1 MFRILLRKSCQVAMR
16 PRVSFDLFW
25 LLCIFLTWSV
35 GLLPDYL
42 QLKSSSSQRTGN
54 EILLCSR
61 DLQEQLG
68 LMDKRL
74 LLRVSIFWK

>member
-16 PRVSFDLFW
+16 PRVSIDLFW

-42 QLKSSSSQRTGN
+42 Q
-54 EILLCSR
+54 IL
-61 DLQEQLG
+61 E
-68 LMDKRL
+68 
-74 LLRVSIFWK
+74 